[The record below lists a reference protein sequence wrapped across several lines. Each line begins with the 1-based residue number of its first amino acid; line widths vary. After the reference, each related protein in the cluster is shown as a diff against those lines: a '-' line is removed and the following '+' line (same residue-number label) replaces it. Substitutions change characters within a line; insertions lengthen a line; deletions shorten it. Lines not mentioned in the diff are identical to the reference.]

1 MPPARWQK
9 MAGAKKQKAIR
20 SALLNKIAGVMQ
32 VPQNTLREEY
42 LGIISQ
48 LVEDDP
54 VTFTRALSMD
64 AESLNFFLHDKERSS
79 EIVKKVALEIRELEK
94 LKEKES
100 KAKKAPPA
108 EPPLPEEKPVETQ
121 KKPEKKPPSGHQV
134 TLF

>member
-1 MPPARWQK
+1 M
-9 MAGAKKQKAIR
+9 
-20 SALLNKIAGVMQ
+20 MQ

-48 LVEDDP
+48 LVENDP
-54 VTFTRALSMD
+54 VAFTSALSMD
-64 AESLNFFLHDKERSS
+64 AESLNFFLHDKARSS

-108 EPPLPEEKPVETQ
+108 EPLVPEEQPPEVQ
-121 KKPEKKPPSGHQV
+121 KNPEKKPPSEHQV